1 MAKLLEVKNLITQ
14 FKVDKTK
21 IISAVDKVSF
31 SIDEGETLAIV
42 GESGSGKSVT
52 ALSVMQLVPNPPGH
66 IEGGEIF
73 FQGEDLLKMSPA
85 QMREVRGNKIS
96 MIFQEP
102 MTSLNPVYTIGEQI
116 TEAIRLHL
124 KLSKKDAEARAVEL
138 LRKVEIPDAEKRLKT
153 YPHQLSG
160 GMRQRV
166 MICMALSCS
175 PKLLI
180 ADEPTTALDVT
191 IQAQILDLIRHLRES
206 EKTAVMF
213 ITHDLGVVA
222 DIAHRAVVMYAGNI
236 MEMGSVHDMFLN
248 PLHPYTRGL
257 LSAIPK
263 LSTPRGEKLY
273 TIRGIVPDR
282 SNLPKGCVFSTRC
295 EECMEICH
303 EKRPPL
309 RQLEDGRQVR
319 CFKVEGGKVI
329 G

>member
-257 LSAIPK
+257 LNAIPK

-273 TIRGIVPDR
+273 TIRGIVPDL

>member
-73 FQGEDLLKMSPA
+73 FQGEDLLKKSAA

-273 TIRGIVPDR
+273 TIRGIVPDL